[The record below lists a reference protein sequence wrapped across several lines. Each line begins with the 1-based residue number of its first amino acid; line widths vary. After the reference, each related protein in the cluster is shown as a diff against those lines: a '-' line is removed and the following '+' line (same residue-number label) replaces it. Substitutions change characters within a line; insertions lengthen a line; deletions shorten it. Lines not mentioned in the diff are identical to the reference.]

1 VCFGQSEVRRTH
13 VAKTHYFPED
23 RVHYVW
29 DNEQEPA
36 LTVEPGDTVVYQTRE
51 VSDGQITP
59 DSTADDLAT
68 LDWEKLYPLAGPVTM
83 RDAEPG
89 DVLAVEVLDMHTTGW
104 GWSAVLPGFGLLP
117 EDFPDAYL
125 KVFDLTN
132 GDYTFFKDD
141 VIVPIEPFFGT
152 MGVSPTGSEKPVIMP
167 PGPFGGNMDTRHITK
182 GSMLYL
188 PVQHSGALFSC
199 GDAHAAQGDGE
210 VCVTGIECPM
220 YAALRFDL
228 IKGKSIPAPQ
238 FQTPGQLTPLVD
250 DGGWYATMGVNT
262 DLMQATKDSVRA
274 MVEHISKNYGLE
286 PVEAYVLASLV
297 VDLKISEVVDAP
309 NWIVSSYLPLAIF
322 G

>member
-1 VCFGQSEVRRTH
+1 MP
-13 VAKTHYFPED
+13 KTHYFPED

-29 DNEQEPA
+29 DNKQEPV
-36 LTVEPGDTVVYQTRE
+36 LTVEPGDTVVYHTRE
-51 VSDGQITP
+51 VSDGQIGP
-59 DSTADDLAT
+59 DSTVDVLDR
-68 LDWEKLYPLAGPVTM
+68 LDWDSLYPLAGPVAMT
-83 RDAEPG
+83 DAEPG
-89 DVLAVEVLDMHTTGW
+89 DILAVEVLDIHTAGW

-125 KVFDLTN
+125 KIFDLTN
-132 GDYTFFKDD
+132 GDYTLFKDD
-141 VIVPIEPFFGT
+141 IAIPIEPFFGT
-152 MGVSPTGSEKPVIMP
+152 MGVSPSGPEKPVIMP

-182 GSMLYL
+182 GSVLYL
-188 PVQHSGALFSC
+188 PVQHAGALFSC

-228 IKGKSIPAPQ
+228 IKGRSIPAPQ
-238 FQTPGQLTPLVD
+238 FQTPGPLTPLVD
-250 DGGWYATMGVNT
+250 EAGWYATMGVNE
-262 DLMQATKDSVRA
+262 DLMQAAKDSLRA
-274 MVEHISKNYGLE
+274 MVEHISTTYGLE
-286 PVEAYVLASLV
+286 PIEAYVLASLV